1 MYTRVTASD
10 WNGRQGIWK
19 SGGEMHTQ
27 EIKTEFQ
34 DNEHQIR
41 VSHLMAVHT
50 ETYNKEEDHDG
61 RGDKCMKDKW

>member
-1 MYTRVTASD
+1 
-10 WNGRQGIWK
+10 
-19 SGGEMHTQ
+19 MHTQ

-50 ETYNKEEDHDG
+50 ETYNKEEDHYG
-61 RGDKCMKDKW
+61 RGDKCMKDK